1 MLARVMETMLDCRRD
16 SPPGCSSG
24 RRGQVEM
31 LTRAHEWP
39 LLLRLLIQVVRRDD
53 VELSTTVSVKGGAL
67 FARCMLDQRAC
78 IAQNLYCWLCVVHR
92 FVLLSQNNPSLG

>member
-1 MLARVMETMLDCRRD
+1 MLDCRRD

-39 LLLRLLIQVVRRDD
+39 LLLRLLIQVVRSDGIP
-53 VELSTTVSVKGGAL
+53 LSATVAVKL
-67 FARCMLDQRAC
+67 
-78 IAQNLYCWLCVVHR
+78 
-92 FVLLSQNNPSLG
+92 